1 MRIAI
6 DTHTHSVASGHA
18 YSTVDD
24 VARGARE
31 AGLDGFVLTDH
42 GPAMPGTTH
51 AYHFG
56 NLRIIPNPLEG
67 VRFYKGIEANI
78 MDREGSIDL
87 DIPTLLRLDF
97 VMAGLHE
104 LCLAPA
110 GREENSL
117 AMVRALENPF
127 VDAISHPGNSVYPID
142 VEAIVAAARA
152 NGKALEI
159 NNSSF
164 KHRTKSKET
173 CFAIAKRCAET
184 GTRIVVGTDSHYWRD
199 VGHFELALAVVEAA
213 GVPEELVVNAS
224 VESFERFLAERRE
237 VKKAAKAQTR
247 G

>member
-1 MRIAI
+1 MQIAI
-6 DTHTHSVASGHA
+6 DVHTHSVASGHA

-24 VARGARE
+24 LARGARE
-31 AGLDGFVLTDH
+31 AGLAGFVLTDH
-42 GPAMPGTTH
+42 GPAMPGTTQ

-56 NLRIIPNPLEG
+56 NLGVIPNPLDG

-78 MDREGSIDL
+78 MDYKGAIDL

-97 VMAGLHE
+97 VIAGLHE

-110 GREENSL
+110 GKAENAL
-117 AMVRALENPF
+117 AMVKALENPF

-142 VEAIVAAARA
+142 IEAIVEAARA

-164 KHRTKSKET
+164 KNRVKSKPF
-173 CFAIAKRCAET
+173 CLAIAKRCAET
-184 GTRIVVGTDSHYWRD
+184 GTRIVAGTDSHYWRD
-199 VGHFELALAVVEAA
+199 VGRFDLVLPVLEEA

-224 VESFERFLAERRE
+224 VGSFERFLAECRE
-237 VKKAAKAQTR
+237 RKVTAQR
-247 G
+247 AV

>member
-1 MRIAI
+1 MHIAI

-24 VARGARE
+24 LARGASE
-31 AGLDGFVLTDH
+31 AGLEGFVLTDH

-56 NLRIIPNPLEG
+56 NLGVIPNPLDG
-67 VRFYKGIEANI
+67 MRFYKGIEANI

-87 DIPTLLRLDF
+87 DTPTLLRLDF
-97 VMAGLHE
+97 VMGGLHE

-110 GREENSL
+110 SREENTL
-117 AMVRALENPF
+117 AMVRALENPL
-127 VDAISHPGNSVYPID
+127 VDAISHPGNSSYPID
-142 VEAIVAAARA
+142 VEAIVEAARA

-164 KHRTKSKET
+164 KHRVKSKPF
-173 CFAIAKRCAET
+173 CLAIARRCAET
-184 GTRIVVGTDSHYWRD
+184 GTRIVAGTDSHYWRD
-199 VGHFELALAVVEAA
+199 VGRFDLVLPVLEEA

-237 VKKAAKAQTR
+237 RKAAYTR